1 MLKKHYR
8 KKNLNKIDDVNL
20 NFELNVDP
28 FQSAT
33 CMEMSWKKNTCWKNT
48 QQRLI
53 GAFPSLHIK
62 YHHQRVYSKLNLNV
76 VYPTPYQR
84 LVWDYKKP
92 NVYCLVY
99 LDFLISV
106 ENIHQQAQYL
116 NEILVNAFSNYIPN
130 KWIIIDDNDLSW
142 MNEI

>member
-1 MLKKHYR
+1 M
-8 KKNLNKIDDVNL
+8 
-20 NFELNVDP
+20 
-28 FQSAT
+28 
-33 CMEMSWKKNTCWKNT
+33 
-48 QQRLI
+48 
-53 GAFPSLHIK
+53 
-62 YHHQRVYSKLNLNV
+62 
-76 VYPTPYQR
+76 
-84 LVWDYKKP
+84 VWDYKKP

-142 MNEI
+142 MNEIKNKINYRNIFYQQLKKYKINLTKLNVVNKLTSELSLIISQRRDEYYSQNCV